1 MIRIPHVYI
10 PNLLLRFQNKRVN
23 RLVVVH
29 PRTVQYV
36 QHDPD
41 STELCIRYITGEEIC
56 ISGKETPENTKKMFD
71 NLVYQIKDV
80 SD

>member
-10 PNLLLRFQNKRVN
+10 PNLLLRFQNKKVN

-36 QHDPD
+36 QHDPE
-41 STELCIRYITGEEIC
+41 STELRIRYISGDEIC
-56 ISGKETPENTKKMFD
+56 ISDHENPENTKKMFD